1 MGRLGI
7 LFNIGGIFSA
17 AVLKHFAALP
27 SLRRFRGERGGGVA
41 SRQYSSCADVR
52 TRCQTWTL
60 YFMRGHRKQGRLVL
74 P

>member
-27 SLRRFRGERGGGVA
+27 SLRRFRGELGGGVVIDDLEG
-41 SRQYSSCADVR
+41 SCSSGVESGVVITKKD
-52 TRCQTWTL
+52 
-60 YFMRGHRKQGRLVL
+60 
-74 P
+74 